1 MTQTDDARGRI
12 AHPFNGPDLPTEVFA
27 DPGRRG
33 WYFRE
38 KMPDSVARFV
48 RDDLAPDPLADPR
61 VTALVEAL
69 RAERDYWVKR
79 ADADL
84 ADQDVNERIMDY
96 PTPRKMTEAMRKADA
111 LVAALAA
118 FDKGGKN
125 E

>member
-1 MTQTDDARGRI
+1 MTDSTDNARGRI

-48 RDDLAPDPLADPR
+48 RADLAPDPQDAR
-61 VTALVEAL
+61 VAAL
-69 RAERDYWVKR
+69 RDAARRLLDGQGFTSDGNDAWREVSADGLAE
-79 ADADL
+79 L
-84 ADQDVNERIMDY
+84 A
-96 PTPRKMTEAMRKADA
+96 
-111 LVAALAA
+111 AALAA
-118 FDKGGKN
+118 FDTNKGGKN